1 MLYLFIY
8 LAGIID
14 TFRNFLEGLLFFIV
28 PATLFL
34 VIMGF
39 ATKVNPNEFDGPFI
53 EQVPRFVKVVT
64 ITCCIVSFLF
74 VCVPPKAVI
83 YQIAGVYC
91 GKQINQQIHID
102 KKLQKVSEIIDLQ
115 LDKNIKELSQNK

>member
-8 LAGIID
+8 LADIVEALRNTLIAAPIVLALVGAMCLCGFMSTTVEDKDEEEAIKKVFKFFKKFYITLIIML
-14 TFRNFLEGLLFFIV
+14 FVGLLV
-28 PATLFL
+28 PSKSAL
-34 VIMGF
+34 
-39 ATKVNPNEFDGPFI
+39 
-53 EQVPRFVKVVT
+53 
-64 ITCCIVSFLF
+64 
-74 VCVPPKAVI
+74 

>member
-8 LAGIID
+8 LADIVEALRNTLIAAPIVLALVGAMCLCGFMSTTVGDKDEEEAIKKVFKFFKKFYITLIIML
-14 TFRNFLEGLLFFIV
+14 FVGLLV
-28 PATLFL
+28 PSKSAL
-34 VIMGF
+34 
-39 ATKVNPNEFDGPFI
+39 
-53 EQVPRFVKVVT
+53 
-64 ITCCIVSFLF
+64 
-74 VCVPPKAVI
+74 

>member
-8 LAGIID
+8 LADIVEAL
-14 TFRNFLEGLLFFIV
+14 RNTLITAPIVLAIVGAMCLCGFMSTTVETEDEKEAIKELFKFFKKFYITLVAILFIGLLV
-28 PATLFL
+28 PSKSAL
-34 VIMGF
+34 
-39 ATKVNPNEFDGPFI
+39 
-53 EQVPRFVKVVT
+53 
-64 ITCCIVSFLF
+64 
-74 VCVPPKAVI
+74 

-115 LDKNIKELSQNK
+115 LDKNIKELQKEK

>member
-8 LAGIID
+8 LADIVEALRYTLIAAPIVLALAGAMCLCGFMSTTVENEDEEEAIKEVFKFFKKFYI
-14 TFRNFLEGLLFFIV
+14 TLVAMLFIGLLV
-28 PATLFL
+28 PSKSAL
-34 VIMGF
+34 
-39 ATKVNPNEFDGPFI
+39 
-53 EQVPRFVKVVT
+53 
-64 ITCCIVSFLF
+64 
-74 VCVPPKAVI
+74 

-115 LDKNIKELSQNK
+115 LDKNIKELQKND